1 MGVGYGDHSHRVIN
15 LATSSG
21 SIVGNTTQRH
31 YWSNGGNNK
40 IGITKYTNSH
50 EYWSL
55 WKSKIGFDTGDT
67 VYLKDI
73 ISGIVPILIGR
84 QNDSDGH
91 MMDITESYSR
101 HVNIPASA
109 NAISL
114 PENYEIA
121 TITASTDGYRFNNN
135 NLTKLCLCS
144 FLMKDINGD
153 LHALN
158 NIFPLNVDNNNEI
171 QQTIYSQGNTIGN
184 VIASALSNMYIVS
197 N

>member
-1 MGVGYGDHSHRVIN
+1 MGVGWGEDSHRVIN
-15 LATSSG
+15 LAMSNDYT
-21 SIVGNTTQRH
+21 VGKTTQTH
-31 YWSNGGNNK
+31 YWSNGDNNK
-40 IGITKYTNSH
+40 LGITKYTNSH

-55 WKSKIGFDTGDT
+55 WKSKIGFNTGDT

-73 ISGIVPILIGR
+73 ISGIVPVLIGR
-84 QNDSDGH
+84 QNSSDGR

-101 HVNIPASA
+101 NVNIPAST

-121 TITASTDGYRFNNN
+121 EITASTEGYRFSNN

-158 NIFPLNVDNNNEI
+158 NIFPLNVDNDNKI